1 MSTVTRRRSF
11 SILLVNLLVGLCAVL
26 LLPDSLRAVEHKR
39 VMILHSVGREFRP
52 WNVYAKEIRAAL
64 DRQSPWPLDVQ
75 EHSLVTARSTDLNPE
90 GPFVEYLGALYGD
103 QQPDLVV
110 SVGAPAA
117 AFVQRY
123 RQQLF
128 PKTPMLFTAV
138 EQRRV
143 KHSELGDN
151 DTVVAVR
158 HDFRVLFESFL
169 RISPDT
175 KIIAV
180 VNGSSPNEQFWQGE
194 MRRELAPLNGRIE
207 IRWYDG
213 ISYEDLLKR
222 TAHLPPHS
230 AIFWYQMIVD
240 GAGVAHEGDRALTRL
255 YQTANAP
262 IFSHDDAFFGQEI
275 VGGPMHSAYEGG
287 KRAAMVAMRILNG
300 EKAGDIKTE
309 PSNFEAPRY
318 DWRELQRWHI
328 NERLLPPGSKVDF
341 REPSTWEAHRSQIIF
356 ICAVILMQAALISRL
371 FYEQRRRQNAEVQAR
386 QRSAELAHFNRFSM
400 AGELTASIAHE
411 LNQPLGAIL
420 TNAETLE
427 LILKS
432 PTPDLDE
439 VRSIVGDIRHDDERA
454 SEVIRRLR
462 SLLKK
467 APFELKNVDLNGL
480 VRETIEFVAAV
491 AVARQVNL
499 RGFVGL
505 TPLPI
510 RGDRIQLQ
518 QVIVNLIVNAMDA
531 MTTQPSAERRIFVS
545 TARVDEFA
553 EVSVSDTGPGIPPA
567 MTKEVFERF
576 FTTKPHGMGM
586 GLAIARTIVEA
597 HNGRIWAENKVEGG
611 ATFNVRLPLV

>member
-531 MTTQPSAERRIFVS
+531 MTTQPSTERRIFVS

-597 HNGRIWAENKVEGG
+597 HNGRIWAENKVGGG

>member
-1 MSTVTRRRSF
+1 
-11 SILLVNLLVGLCAVL
+11 
-26 LLPDSLRAVEHKR
+26 
-39 VMILHSVGREFRP
+39 
-52 WNVYAKEIRAAL
+52 
-64 DRQSPWPLDVQ
+64 
-75 EHSLVTARSTDLNPE
+75 
-90 GPFVEYLGALYGD
+90 
-103 QQPDLVV
+103 
-110 SVGAPAA
+110 
-117 AFVQRY
+117 
-123 RQQLF
+123 
-128 PKTPMLFTAV
+128 
-138 EQRRV
+138 
-143 KHSELGDN
+143 
-151 DTVVAVR
+151 
-158 HDFRVLFESFL
+158 
-169 RISPDT
+169 
-175 KIIAV
+175 V

-287 KRAAMVAMRILNG
+287 KRAAMVAMRILDG

-356 ICAVILMQAALISRL
+356 ICPVILMQAALISRL

-386 QRSAELAHFNRFSM
+386 QGSAELAHFNRFSM

>member
-143 KHSELGDN
+143 KYSELGDN

-175 KIIAV
+175 KVIAV

-567 MTKEVFERF
+567 MTKEVFERV

>member
-1 MSTVTRRRSF
+1 
-11 SILLVNLLVGLCAVL
+11 
-26 LLPDSLRAVEHKR
+26 
-39 VMILHSVGREFRP
+39 
-52 WNVYAKEIRAAL
+52 
-64 DRQSPWPLDVQ
+64 
-75 EHSLVTARSTDLNPE
+75 
-90 GPFVEYLGALYGD
+90 
-103 QQPDLVV
+103 
-110 SVGAPAA
+110 
-117 AFVQRY
+117 
-123 RQQLF
+123 
-128 PKTPMLFTAV
+128 
-138 EQRRV
+138 
-143 KHSELGDN
+143 
-151 DTVVAVR
+151 
-158 HDFRVLFESFL
+158 
-169 RISPDT
+169 
-175 KIIAV
+175 
-180 VNGSSPNEQFWQGE
+180 
-194 MRRELAPLNGRIE
+194 
-207 IRWYDG
+207 
-213 ISYEDLLKR
+213 
-222 TAHLPPHS
+222 
-230 AIFWYQMIVD
+230 
-240 GAGVAHEGDRALTRL
+240 
-255 YQTANAP
+255 
-262 IFSHDDAFFGQEI
+262 
-275 VGGPMHSAYEGG
+275 MHSAYEGG

-341 REPSTWEAHRSQIIF
+341 REPSTWEAYRSQIIF

-505 TPLPI
+505 TPLSI

-531 MTTQPSAERRIFVS
+531 MTAQPSAERRIFVS

-553 EVSVSDTGPGIPPA
+553 EISVSDTGPGIPPA

-597 HNGRIWAENKVEGG
+597 HNGRIWVENKVEGG